1 MKAFVVDTNVAVVA
15 NGQASQA
22 GPDCVRVCVAALAG
36 IKDNGKIVLDSEMLI
51 LNEYLDKLGY
61 AGKPGVGQAF
71 VKWVF
76 NYQAVAE
83 RCERVSIT
91 RMDGSFREFPD
102 APELAHFHID
112 DHKYV
117 AVALAS
123 RNRPKVLNAV
133 DSDWWTYRK
142 PLRRHGV
149 RVRNLC
155 PRQFSAT
162 GP

>member
-15 NGQASQA
+15 NGQASRV
-22 GPDCVRVCVAALAG
+22 GPDCVLACAVALAG
-36 IKDNGKIVLDSEMLI
+36 IKDNGKIVLDSGMLI
-51 LNEYLDKLGY
+51 LDEYLDNLGL

-76 NYQAVAE
+76 DNQAVAE
-83 RCERVSIT
+83 RCERVAI
-91 RMDGSFREFPD
+91 RPMDGSFREFPD
-102 APELAHFHID
+102 TPELAHFHID
-112 DHKYV
+112 DRKYV

-133 DSDWWTYRK
+133 DSDWWTYRQT
-142 PLRRHGV
+142 LRQQGV

>member
-22 GPDCVRVCVAALAG
+22 RPDCVLACAAALAG
-36 IKDNGKIVLDSEMLI
+36 IKDNGKIVLDSGMLI
-51 LNEYLDKLGY
+51 LKEYLKDLGL
-61 AGKPGVGQAF
+61 AGKPGLGQAF

-76 NYQAVAE
+76 DNQAVAE
-83 RCERVSIT
+83 RCERVAI
-91 RMDGSFREFPD
+91 RAGDGSFREFPD
-102 APELAHFHID
+102 APELARFHID

-142 PLRRHGV
+142 PLRQHGV

-155 PRQFSAT
+155 PRQFSAAVL
-162 GP
+162 